1 MAYTPPPMPGR
12 GTLMGPPPPTDERKV
27 TVNPQATETPLESEP
42 ELEPPP
48 EKTYPCGCPFPGQH
62 KTDCMWSMW
71 EQMRDNYLQ
80 TKELM
85 GKFMTQAVSMQEGDA
100 RPKCECP
107 PSCHGRDLG
116 EAMGL
121 QQMHGVTVPWG
132 QHLQT
137 RQIPAGPTQT
147 PGYPVESE
155 ARQAMEEQ
163 KRIKNTW
170 VQFLNIFNMSMDL
183 ANDVSRDR
191 WEANKRRKERA
202 RLERQE
208 RLEEQ
213 RRQRQARSSITTT
226 TATEKTPD
234 QSKKK
239 GEEKLAKDE
248 PKRGVQKSQSESIS
262 KAASPEPEQ
271 QAEPVEETAPEE
283 TTPDPEQTAPEEAEA
298 TEEPAEAG

>member
-1 MAYTPPPMPGR
+1 MSQCLVAVTGQTTAPPSLS
-12 GTLMGPPPPTDERKV
+12 TFEHL
-27 TVNPQATETPLESEP
+27 
-42 ELEPPP
+42 
-48 EKTYPCGCPFPGQH
+48 CPF
-62 KTDCMWSMW
+62 
-71 EQMRDNYLQ
+71 ER

-85 GKFMTQAVSMQEGDA
+85 GKFMTQAVSMQEGEA

-107 PSCHGRDLG
+107 PCCHGRDLG
-116 EAMGL
+116 EAMGI

-137 RQIPAGPTQT
+137 QTQQFPAGPTQSL
-147 PGYPVESE
+147 GYPMESE
-155 ARQAMEEQ
+155 ARRAMEEQ

-213 RRQRQARSSITTT
+213 RRQRQARSSITSTT
-226 TATEKTPD
+226 TAEKTPEK
-234 QSKKK
+234 SKKK

-248 PKRGVQKSQSESIS
+248 PKSGVQKSQSDSQS
-262 KAASPEPEQ
+262 KAASPEPDQ
-271 QAEPVEETAPEE
+271 QSSAVEETAPGETAPEE
-283 TTPDPEQTAPEEAEA
+283 TAPEQTAPEEAAPEAAEA